1 MAGAKRGGAGG
12 REKGKKEGRSP
23 PPLPNPPPL
32 FPFLP
37 IPCPLP
43 LSTPATQASFCP
55 MKITITQFS
64 GGFRLNSPSRKT
76 TYTDFR
82 LQLFPGRKVHVMTTH
97 DTITQ
102 QFVLSIGGLHI
113 LSLAYTEGREDRQH
127 PGFEH
132 EQAFTSFRKIST
144 FAPNI

>member
-1 MAGAKRGGAGG
+1 
-12 REKGKKEGRSP
+12 
-23 PPLPNPPPL
+23 
-32 FPFLP
+32 
-37 IPCPLP
+37 
-43 LSTPATQASFCP
+43 

-64 GGFRLNSPSRKT
+64 GGFCLNSPSRKT

-82 LQLFPGRKVHVMTTH
+82 LQLFPGRKAHVMTTH

-144 FAPNI
+144 FAPNT